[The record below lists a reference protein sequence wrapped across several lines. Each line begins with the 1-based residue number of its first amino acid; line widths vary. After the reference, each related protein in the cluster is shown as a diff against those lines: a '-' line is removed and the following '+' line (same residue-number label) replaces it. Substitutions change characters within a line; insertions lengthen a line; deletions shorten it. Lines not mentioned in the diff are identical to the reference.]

1 MSFEDPVW
9 LRITPILVL
18 LFGGIL
24 AYGFRQRDALL
35 GRFAASRL
43 LDQLTEKASLTR
55 AWIKAGCI
63 LLAVLAIGIA
73 HARPQLGVEW
83 SERKARGM
91 DIVFILDSS
100 KSMLA
105 TDLRPTRLDRAKLA
119 IIDLIERLEG
129 DRIGLIAFAGQAF
142 LQTPPTLDY
151 SAFRESLDAI
161 DPSIMTS
168 GGSDLGNAIDEATK
182 AFPSQNNIKVVVLLT
197 DGEDLSGNAANA
209 ANRAREDGIQIFTIG
224 IGTPEGEY
232 LRIRNEQ
239 GIEEFVRDSSGQPV
253 LSKLDENTLQTIAQA
268 TGGIY
273 SQLSSDSLDQLYN
286 SVIARLP
293 REERESELQEIG
305 IERFQW
311 ALTSALMLL
320 VFEILIRRR
329 RSAAIHTSIL
339 ILATL
344 ILSPTD
350 TIAQTESKTDAY
362 SNYNAAYRALTQGDY
377 EAAQAGYENALSNTN
392 DLNLQ
397 RDALYNLAH
406 ATYQQGHTSY
416 ESGDLQAALI
426 QVEKAEALFQSA
438 QEIDTSDTSIQAD
451 IDQVSR
457 VREAIE
463 KLIEQQQSQD
473 NEEQSGESEENQ
485 DSSREGEDSEDS
497 QNSEK
502 SETSEQGE
510 NSSKDQQ
517 NQENEPGEEST
528 EQSNQDQE
536 GLEGD
541 PSKESGDQKNQETT
555 DEEGE
560 GSSANDQESTEDP
573 LDDIPQSQSGEE
585 SGESGD
591 EEGQQAVA
599 TEATEGE
606 SQQDDQAGTMSSEV
620 IEGMTEAEAA
630 ALLDSLR
637 GKETLLPFNNQAR
650 SKRSGD
656 SRDW

>member
-9 LRITPILVL
+9 LRITPLLLL
-18 LFGGIL
+18 LFGVLL

-35 GRFAASRL
+35 SRFAASRL

-83 SERKARGM
+83 SERKARGL

-100 KSMLA
+100 RSMLA

-119 IIDLIERLEG
+119 IIDLVERLEG
-129 DRIGLIAFAGQAF
+129 DRIGIIAFAGQAF

-151 SAFRESLDAI
+151 SAFYESLDAI

-197 DGEDLSGNAANA
+197 DGEDLSGNAASA
-209 ANRAREDGIQIFTIG
+209 ATRAREDGIQIFTIG

-239 GIEEFVRDSSGQPV
+239 GIEEFVRDSSGQPI
-253 LSKLDENTLQTIAQA
+253 LSKLDENTLQAIAQA
-268 TGGIY
+268 TEGIY
-273 SQLSSDSLDQLYN
+273 SQLSSDSLDQLFD

-311 ALTSALMLL
+311 ALTLALIFL
-320 VFEILIRRR
+320 VFDILIRRR
-329 RSAAIHTSIL
+329 RSAAIHTSML
-339 ILATL
+339 ILASLTL
-344 ILSPTD
+344 CPTD
-350 TIAQTESKTDAY
+350 TIAQTESNTDAY

-377 EAAQAGYENALSNTN
+377 KAAQAGYENVISKTN

-416 ESGDLQAALI
+416 ESGDLQAALV

-438 QEIDTSDTSIQAD
+438 QEIDTSDTSIHAD

-463 KLIEQQQSQD
+463 KLIEQQKSQD

-485 DSSREGEDSEDS
+485 DSSEEGEDSEDS
-497 QNSEK
+497 QNSEQ

-528 EQSNQDQE
+528 EQSNPDQE
-536 GLEGD
+536 GSEGD
-541 PSKESGDQKNQETT
+541 PSEESGDQKNQETT

-560 GSSANDQESTEDP
+560 GASANDQESTEDP
-573 LDDIPQSQSGEE
+573 LDDIPQSQPGEE
-585 SGESGD
+585 TGESED
-591 EEGQQAVA
+591 EEGQQAGTA
-599 TEATEGE
+599 ETTEGE
-606 SQQDDQAGTMSSEV
+606 SKQDDQAGSMSSEV

-637 GKETLLPFNNQAR
+637 DKETLLPFNNQAR
-650 SKRSGD
+650 GERSGD
-656 SRDW
+656 TRDW

>member
-83 SERKARGM
+83 SERKARGL

-182 AFPSQNNIKVVVLLT
+182 AFPSQNNVKVVVLLT
-197 DGEDLSGNAANA
+197 DGEDLSGNAASA
-209 ANRAREDGIQIFTIG
+209 ATRAREDGIQVFTIG

-311 ALTSALMLL
+311 ALTLALIFL
-320 VFEILIRRR
+320 VFDILIRRR
-329 RSAAIHTSIL
+329 RSATIHAGML

-344 ILSPTD
+344 TLSPTD
-350 TIAQTESKTDAY
+350 TIAETGSNPNAY
-362 SNYNAAYRALTQGDY
+362 SNYNAAYRALTQGYY
-377 EAAQAGYENALSNTN
+377 EAAQAGYENVLSNTN

-485 DSSREGEDSEDS
+485 DSSGEGEDSEDS
-497 QNSEK
+497 QNSEQ

-517 NQENEPGEEST
+517 NQENDSGEESS
-528 EQSNQDQE
+528 EQSNQHQE
-536 GLEGD
+536 GSEGG
-541 PSKESGDQKNQETT
+541 PSEESGDQKNQEAT

-585 SGESGD
+585 SGESRD

-606 SQQDDQAGTMSSEV
+606 SQQDDQAGSMSSEV

-650 SKRSGD
+650 GERSGD

>member
-119 IIDLIERLEG
+119 IIDLVERLEG

-182 AFPSQNNIKVVVLLT
+182 AFPSQNNVKVVVLLT
-197 DGEDLSGNAANA
+197 DGEDLSGNAASA
-209 ANRAREDGIQIFTIG
+209 ATRAREDGIQVFTIG

-311 ALTSALMLL
+311 ALTLALIFL
-320 VFEILIRRR
+320 VFDILIRRR
-329 RSAAIHTSIL
+329 RSATIHAGML

-344 ILSPTD
+344 TLSPTD
-350 TIAQTESKTDAY
+350 TIAETGSNPNAY

-377 EAAQAGYENALSNTN
+377 EAAQAGYENVLSNTN

-463 KLIEQQQSQD
+463 KLIEEQQSQD

-485 DSSREGEDSEDS
+485 DSSGEGEDSEDS
-497 QNSEK
+497 QNGEQ

-517 NQENEPGEEST
+517 NQENDSGEEST
-528 EQSNQDQE
+528 EQSNQHQE
-536 GLEGD
+536 GSEGG
-541 PSKESGDQKNQETT
+541 PSEESGDQKNQEAT

-573 LDDIPQSQSGEE
+573 LDDVPQSQSGEE

-620 IEGMTEAEAA
+620 IKGMTEAEAA

-650 SKRSGD
+650 GKRSGD

>member
-1 MSFEDPVW
+1 MTFEDPVW

-18 LFGGIL
+18 LFGVVL
-24 AYGFRQRDALL
+24 AYGFRRRDALL

-83 SERKARGM
+83 SKRKARGL

-119 IIDLIERLEG
+119 IIDLVERLEG

-151 SAFRESLDAI
+151 SAFHESLDAI
-161 DPSIMTS
+161 DPGIMTS

-182 AFPSQNNIKVVVLLT
+182 AFPSQNNVKVVVLLT
-197 DGEDLSGNAANA
+197 DGEDLSGNAATEA
-209 ANRAREDGIQIFTIG
+209 AAAHENGIQVFTIG

-253 LSKLDENTLQTIAQA
+253 LSKLDEDTLLAIADA

-273 SQLSSDSLDQLYN
+273 SRLSSDSLDQLYN

-311 ALTSALMLL
+311 TLAFAL
-320 VFEILIRRR
+320 VFLVFDMLIRRR

-339 ILATL
+339 TLAALT
-344 ILSPTD
+344 LSPTD
-350 TIAQTESKTDAY
+350 TVAKAEFNPDPY
-362 SNYNAAYRALTQGDY
+362 SNYNAAYRALTQGDF
-377 EAAQAGYENALSNTN
+377 ETAQAGYENALSSTN

-416 ESGDLQAALI
+416 ESGDPQAALV
-426 QVEKAEALFQSA
+426 QVKKAEALFQSA

-451 IDQVSR
+451 IEQVSR

-473 NEEQSGESEENQ
+473 SKEQSGESEENQ
-485 DSSREGEDSEDS
+485 DSSEEGEDSEDS
-497 QNSEK
+497 QDSEQ

-517 NQENEPGEEST
+517 NQENESGEEST

-536 GLEGD
+536 GSEGD
-541 PSKESGDQKNQETT
+541 PYEESGDQKNQETT
-555 DEEGE
+555 DEEGK
-560 GSSANDQESTEDP
+560 GASANDQESTQDP
-573 LDDIPQSQSGEE
+573 VDDIPQSQSSEEGEE
-585 SGESGD
+585 SGDG
-591 EEGQQAVA
+591 
-599 TEATEGE
+599 EA
-606 SQQDDQAGTMSSEV
+606 QQAGTTEAIQSDSNQDDKAGSMSSEE

-637 GKETLLPFNNQAR
+637 DKETLLPFNNQAR
-650 SKRSGD
+650 GKRSGD
-656 SRDW
+656 TRDW

>member
-119 IIDLIERLEG
+119 IIDLVERLEG

-182 AFPSQNNIKVVVLLT
+182 AFPSQNNVKVVVLLT
-197 DGEDLSGNAANA
+197 DGEDLSGNAVTEA
-209 ANRAREDGIQIFTIG
+209 AAAHENGIQVFTIG

-311 ALTSALMLL
+311 ALTLALIFL
-320 VFEILIRRR
+320 VFDILIRRR
-329 RSAAIHTSIL
+329 RSATIHAGML

-344 ILSPTD
+344 TLSPTD
-350 TIAQTESKTDAY
+350 TIAETGSNPNAY

-377 EAAQAGYENALSNTN
+377 EAAQAGYENVLSNTN

-463 KLIEQQQSQD
+463 KLIEEQQSQD

-485 DSSREGEDSEDS
+485 DSSGEGEDSEDS
-497 QNSEK
+497 QNGEQ

-517 NQENEPGEEST
+517 NQENDSGEEST
-528 EQSNQDQE
+528 EQSNQHQE
-536 GLEGD
+536 GSEGG
-541 PSKESGDQKNQETT
+541 PSEESGDQKNQETT

-560 GSSANDQESTEDP
+560 GASANDQESTEDP
-573 LDDIPQSQSGEE
+573 LDDIPQSQPGEE
-585 SGESGD
+585 SEESGD

-620 IEGMTEAEAA
+620 IKGMTEAEAA

-650 SKRSGD
+650 GKRSGD

>member
-119 IIDLIERLEG
+119 IIDLVERLEG

-182 AFPSQNNIKVVVLLT
+182 AFPSQNNVKVVVLLT
-197 DGEDLSGNAANA
+197 DGEDLSGNAASA
-209 ANRAREDGIQIFTIG
+209 ATRAREDGIQVFTIG

-286 SVIARLP
+286 SVIAMLP

-311 ALTSALMLL
+311 ALTLALIFL
-320 VFEILIRRR
+320 VFDILIRRR
-329 RSAAIHTSIL
+329 RSATIHAGML

-344 ILSPTD
+344 TLSPTD
-350 TIAQTESKTDAY
+350 TIAETGSNPNAY

-463 KLIEQQQSQD
+463 KLIEQQQSED

-485 DSSREGEDSEDS
+485 DSSGEGEDSEDS
-497 QNSEK
+497 QNSEQ

-517 NQENEPGEEST
+517 NQENETGEENT

-573 LDDIPQSQSGEE
+573 LDDIPQSQPGEE

-650 SKRSGD
+650 GKRSGD

>member
-1 MSFEDPVW
+1 MTFEDPVW

-18 LFGGIL
+18 LFGGVL
-24 AYGFRQRDALL
+24 AHGFRRRDALL
-35 GRFAASRL
+35 SRFAASRL

-83 SERKARGM
+83 SERKARGL

-119 IIDLIERLEG
+119 IIDLVERLEG

-151 SAFRESLDAI
+151 SAFHESLDAI

-182 AFPSQNNIKVVVLLT
+182 AFPSQNNVKVVVLLT
-197 DGEDLSGNAANA
+197 DGEDLSGNAASA
-209 ANRAREDGIQIFTIG
+209 ATRAREDGIQVFTIG

-253 LSKLDENTLQTIAQA
+253 LSKLDEDTLLAIAEA

-273 SQLSSDSLDQLYN
+273 SRLSSDSLDQLYN

-311 ALTSALMLL
+311 ALAFAL
-320 VFEILIRRR
+320 VFLVLDIVIRRR
-329 RSAAIHTSIL
+329 RSASIHVSML

-344 ILSPTD
+344 TLSPTD
-350 TIAQTESKTDAY
+350 TIAKTESNPSAY

-377 EAAQAGYENALSNTN
+377 GAAQTGYENVLSRTN
-392 DLNLQ
+392 DLSLQ

-416 ESGDLQAALI
+416 ESGDPQAALV
-426 QVEKAEALFQSA
+426 QVEQAEALFQSA

-451 IDQVSR
+451 IEQVSR

-473 NEEQSGESEENQ
+473 SEEQSGESEENQ
-485 DSSREGEDSEDS
+485 DSSEEGEDSEDS
-497 QNSEK
+497 QDSEQ

-517 NQENEPGEEST
+517 NQENESGEEST

-536 GLEGD
+536 GSEGD
-541 PSKESGDQKNQETT
+541 TSEESGDQKNQETT

-560 GSSANDQESTEDP
+560 GASANDQESTEDP
-573 LDDIPQSQSGEE
+573 VEDIPQSQPSEEGE
-585 SGESGD
+585 SSGD
-591 EEGQQAVA
+591 EEDQRAGTSEDTQ
-599 TEATEGE
+599 GD
-606 SQQDDQAGTMSSEV
+606 SNQDDKAGSLSSEE

-637 GKETLLPFNNQAR
+637 SKETLLPFNNQAR
-650 SKRSGD
+650 GKRSGD
-656 SRDW
+656 TRDW

>member
-18 LFGGIL
+18 LFGGVL
-24 AYGFRQRDALL
+24 AYGFRRRDALL

-43 LDQLTEKASLTR
+43 LDQLTEQASFTR

-73 HARPQLGVEW
+73 HARPLLGVEW
-83 SERKARGM
+83 SERKARGL

-119 IIDLIERLEG
+119 IIDLVERLEG

-151 SAFRESLDAI
+151 SAFHESLDAI

-197 DGEDLSGNAANA
+197 DGEDLSGNAASA
-209 ANRAREDGIQIFTIG
+209 ATRAREDGIQVFTIG

-239 GIEEFVRDSSGQPV
+239 GIEEFVRDSSGQPI
-253 LSKLDENTLQTIAQA
+253 LSKLDENTLQAIAQA

-311 ALTSALMLL
+311 ALAFAL
-320 VFEILIRRR
+320 VFLVFDILIRRR
-329 RSAAIHTSIL
+329 RSTGIDASML

-344 ILSPTD
+344 TLSPTD
-350 TIAQTESKTDAY
+350 TIAKTESNLNAY
-362 SNYNAAYRALTQGDY
+362 SNYNAAYRALAQGDY
-377 EAAQAGYENALSNTN
+377 EAAQTGYENLLSLTN
-392 DLNLQ
+392 DLSLQ

-416 ESGDLQAALI
+416 ESGDPQAALV

-451 IDQVSR
+451 IEQVSR

-473 NEEQSGESEENQ
+473 SEEQSGESEENQ
-485 DSSREGEDSEDS
+485 DSSEEGEDSEDS
-497 QNSEK
+497 QDS
-502 SETSEQGE
+502 
-510 NSSKDQQ
+510 
-517 NQENEPGEEST
+517 

-536 GLEGD
+536 GSEGD
-541 PSKESGDQKNQETT
+541 PSEESGDQKNQETT

-560 GSSANDQESTEDP
+560 GASANDQESTEDP
-573 LDDIPQSQSGEE
+573 LDDIPQSQPSEE
-585 SGESGD
+585 SEESGD
-591 EEGQQAVA
+591 EEGQQTGT
-599 TEATEGE
+599 TETTEGE
-606 SQQDDQAGTMSSEV
+606 SKQDDQAGSMSSEV

-650 SKRSGD
+650 GKRSGD
-656 SRDW
+656 TRDW

>member
-119 IIDLIERLEG
+119 IIDLVERLEG

-182 AFPSQNNIKVVVLLT
+182 AFPSQNNVKVVVLLT
-197 DGEDLSGNAANA
+197 DGEDLSGNAASA
-209 ANRAREDGIQIFTIG
+209 ATRAREDGIQVFTIG

-311 ALTSALMLL
+311 ALTLALIFL
-320 VFEILIRRR
+320 VFDILIRRR
-329 RSAAIHTSIL
+329 RSATIHAGML

-344 ILSPTD
+344 TLSPTD
-350 TIAQTESKTDAY
+350 TIAETGSNPNAY

-377 EAAQAGYENALSNTN
+377 EAAQAGYENVLSNTN

-485 DSSREGEDSEDS
+485 DSSGEGEDSEDS
-497 QNSEK
+497 QNSEQ

-517 NQENEPGEEST
+517 NQENDSGEEST

-650 SKRSGD
+650 GKRSSD

>member
-18 LFGGIL
+18 LFGGVL
-24 AYGFRQRDALL
+24 AYGFRRRDALL

-43 LDQLTEKASLTR
+43 LDQLTEEASFTR
-55 AWIKAGCI
+55 TWIKAGCI

-73 HARPQLGVEW
+73 HARPLLGVEW
-83 SERKARGM
+83 SERKARGL

-119 IIDLIERLEG
+119 IIDLVERLEG

-151 SAFRESLDAI
+151 SAFYESLDAI

-182 AFPSQNNIKVVVLLT
+182 AFPSQNNVKVVVLLT
-197 DGEDLSGNAANA
+197 DGEDLSGNAASA
-209 ANRAREDGIQIFTIG
+209 ATRAREDGIQVFAIG

-239 GIEEFVRDSSGQPV
+239 GIEEFVRDSSGQPI
-253 LSKLDENTLQTIAQA
+253 LSKLDENTLQAIAQA

-311 ALTSALMLL
+311 AIAFAL
-320 VFEILIRRR
+320 VFLVFDILIRRR
-329 RSAAIHTSIL
+329 RSTGIDASML

-344 ILSPTD
+344 TLSPTD
-350 TIAQTESKTDAY
+350 TIAKIESNSNAY

-377 EAAQAGYENALSNTN
+377 EAAQTGYENVLSLTN
-392 DLNLQ
+392 DLSLQ

-416 ESGDLQAALI
+416 ESGDPQAALV

-451 IDQVSR
+451 IEQVSR

-473 NEEQSGESEENQ
+473 SEGQSGESEENQ
-485 DSSREGEDSEDS
+485 DSSEEGEDSEDS
-497 QNSEK
+497 QDSEQ

-517 NQENEPGEEST
+517 NQENESGEEST

-536 GLEGD
+536 GSEGD
-541 PSKESGDQKNQETT
+541 PSEESGDQKNQETT

-560 GSSANDQESTEDP
+560 GASASDQESTEDP
-573 LDDIPQSQSGEE
+573 LDDIPQSQPGEE
-585 SGESGD
+585 NGESGD
-591 EEGQQAVA
+591 EEGQQAGT

-606 SQQDDQAGTMSSEV
+606 SKQDDQAGSMSSEV

-650 SKRSGD
+650 GKRSGD
-656 SRDW
+656 TRDW

>member
-83 SERKARGM
+83 SERKARGL

-182 AFPSQNNIKVVVLLT
+182 AFPSQNNVKVVVLLT
-197 DGEDLSGNAANA
+197 DGEDLSGNAASA
-209 ANRAREDGIQIFTIG
+209 ATRAREDGIQVFTIG

-311 ALTSALMLL
+311 ALTLALIFL
-320 VFEILIRRR
+320 VFDILIRRR
-329 RSAAIHTSIL
+329 RSATIHAGML

-344 ILSPTD
+344 TLSPTD
-350 TIAQTESKTDAY
+350 TIAETGSNPNAY

-377 EAAQAGYENALSNTN
+377 EAAQAGYENVLSNTN

-485 DSSREGEDSEDS
+485 DSSGEGEDSEDS
-497 QNSEK
+497 QNSEQ

-517 NQENEPGEEST
+517 NQENDSGEESS
-528 EQSNQDQE
+528 EQSNQHQE
-536 GLEGD
+536 GSEGG
-541 PSKESGDQKNQETT
+541 PSEESGDQKNQEAT

-650 SKRSGD
+650 GKRSGD

>member
-9 LRITPILVL
+9 LRITPLLLL
-18 LFGGIL
+18 LFGLLL

-35 GRFAASRL
+35 SRFAASRL

-119 IIDLIERLEG
+119 IIDLVERLEG

-197 DGEDLSGNAANA
+197 DGEDLSGNAASA
-209 ANRAREDGIQIFTIG
+209 ATRAREDGIQIFTIG

-239 GIEEFVRDSSGQPV
+239 GIEEFVRDSSGQPI
-253 LSKLDENTLQTIAQA
+253 LSKLDENTLQAIAQA
-268 TGGIY
+268 TEGIY
-273 SQLSSDSLDQLYN
+273 SQLSSDSLDQLFD

-311 ALTSALMLL
+311 ALTLALIFL
-320 VFEILIRRR
+320 VFDILIRRR
-329 RSAAIHTSIL
+329 RSAAIHTSML
-339 ILATL
+339 ILASLTL
-344 ILSPTD
+344 CPAD
-350 TIAQTESKTDAY
+350 TIAQTESNTDAY

-377 EAAQAGYENALSNTN
+377 EAAQAGYENVISKTN

-416 ESGDLQAALI
+416 ESGDPQAALV
-426 QVEKAEALFQSA
+426 QVKKAEALFQSA
-438 QEIDTSDTSIQAD
+438 QEIDTSDTSIQVD
-451 IDQVSR
+451 IEQVSR

-463 KLIEQQQSQD
+463 KLIEQQKSQD

-485 DSSREGEDSEDS
+485 DSSEEGEDSEDS
-497 QNSEK
+497 QNSEQ

-528 EQSNQDQE
+528 EQSNPDQE
-536 GLEGD
+536 GSEGD
-541 PSKESGDQKNQETT
+541 PSEESGDQKNQETT

-560 GSSANDQESTEDP
+560 GASANDQESTEDP
-573 LDDIPQSQSGEE
+573 LDDIPQSQPGEE
-585 SGESGD
+585 TGESED
-591 EEGQQAVA
+591 EEGQQAGTA
-599 TEATEGE
+599 EATQGD
-606 SQQDDQAGTMSSEV
+606 SNQDDKAGIDSSEV
-620 IEGMTEAEAA
+620 IVGMTEAEAA

-637 GKETLLPFNNQAR
+637 GKEALLPFNNQTR
-650 SKRSGD
+650 DERSGD
-656 SRDW
+656 TRDW

>member
-83 SERKARGM
+83 SERKARGL

-182 AFPSQNNIKVVVLLT
+182 AFPSQNNVKVVVLLT
-197 DGEDLSGNAANA
+197 DGEDLSGNAASA
-209 ANRAREDGIQIFTIG
+209 ATRAREDGIQVFTIG

-311 ALTSALMLL
+311 ALTLALIFL
-320 VFEILIRRR
+320 VFDILIRRR
-329 RSAAIHTSIL
+329 RSATIHAGML

-344 ILSPTD
+344 TLSPTD
-350 TIAQTESKTDAY
+350 TIAETGSNPNAY

-377 EAAQAGYENALSNTN
+377 EAAQAGYENVLSNTN

-485 DSSREGEDSEDS
+485 DSSGEGEDSEDS
-497 QNSEK
+497 QNSEQ

-517 NQENEPGEEST
+517 NQENDSGEESS
-528 EQSNQDQE
+528 EQSNQHQE
-536 GLEGD
+536 GSEGG
-541 PSKESGDQKNQETT
+541 PSEESGDQKNQEAT

-585 SGESGD
+585 SGESRD

-637 GKETLLPFNNQAR
+637 DKETLLPFNNQAR
-650 SKRSGD
+650 GERSGD

>member
-119 IIDLIERLEG
+119 IIDLVERLEG

-182 AFPSQNNIKVVVLLT
+182 AFPSQNNVKVVVLLT
-197 DGEDLSGNAANA
+197 DGEDLSGNAASA
-209 ANRAREDGIQIFTIG
+209 ATRAREDGIQVFTIG

-311 ALTSALMLL
+311 ALTLALIFL
-320 VFEILIRRR
+320 VFDILIRRR
-329 RSAAIHTSIL
+329 RSATIHAGML

-344 ILSPTD
+344 TLSPTD
-350 TIAQTESKTDAY
+350 TIAETGSNPNAY

-377 EAAQAGYENALSNTN
+377 EAAQAGYENVLSNTN

-485 DSSREGEDSEDS
+485 DSSGEGEDSEDS
-497 QNSEK
+497 QNSEQ

-517 NQENEPGEEST
+517 NQENDSGEEST
-528 EQSNQDQE
+528 EQSNQHQE
-536 GLEGD
+536 GSEGG
-541 PSKESGDQKNQETT
+541 PSEESGDQKNQEAT

-650 SKRSGD
+650 GKRSGD